1 MGGVRP
7 SVGHGERKGV
17 GAALVRVGRP
27 VLSIDKSAV
36 PNTVTL
42 AESLLFDGFGSGVE
56 LDTLAPFDSVVSRA
70 TTVAVIVTVAVLSL
84 ASVPSEHDT
93 VRSHLPCVDC
103 ASTTVKPGSIGSLTV
118 TF

>member
-27 VLSIDKSAV
+27 RLIDRQIRGAQHRD
-36 PNTVTL
+36 
-42 AESLLFDGFGSGVE
+42 ARRSLLFDGFGSGVE
-56 LDTLAPFDSVVSRA
+56 LDTLALFDRVVSRA
-70 TTVAVIVTVAVLSL
+70 TTVAVIVTVAVLSP

-103 ASTTVKPGSIGSLTV
+103 ASTTVKPGRSDR
-118 TF
+118 